1 MQAVEIPA
9 AVEVVPTETPQAL
22 VEAVPAGVV
31 SDAPAAPAVEV
42 AAEQP
47 ALTGGKRSHKKTYT
61 SRSLSKTGKKK
72 CPAGLHRVRHY
83 SKTAKKMVVTTPIR
97 CSKKSARRRLGGLNM
112 RFSGGEGEQQLEGG
126 SRRRRRSRS
135 RSRR

>member
-22 VEAVPAGVV
+22 VEAVPAPVV

-83 SKTAKKMVVTTPIR
+83 SKATQKMVVTTPIR
-97 CSKKSARRRLGGLNM
+97 CSRFRNAVPRHLKAM